1 MNPVEVVLTLEGRGD
16 TGEVARAD
24 VLWEDAV
31 VAGLAQAP
39 THMANH

>member
-1 MNPVEVVLTLEGRGD
+1 MNPVEVVLTVGRGD
-16 TGEVARAD
+16 TGKVVRAD

-39 THMANH
+39 TQMANH

>member
-16 TGEVARAD
+16 SGEVARAD
-24 VLWEDAV
+24 MLCEDAV